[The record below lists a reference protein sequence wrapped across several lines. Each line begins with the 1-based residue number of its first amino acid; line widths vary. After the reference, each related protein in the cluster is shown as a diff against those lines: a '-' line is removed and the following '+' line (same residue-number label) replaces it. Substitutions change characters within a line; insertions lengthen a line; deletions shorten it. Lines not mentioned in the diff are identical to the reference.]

1 MLICCDQRKKVIYVT
16 PGGDLWPKRQIP
28 CSSSFGNTN
37 QQDMETL
44 VLDLA
49 RVREFDSFG
58 LRTIIMFYNLLC
70 KSKGELIIENA
81 SHELK
86 NLFQLMRIDGRL
98 TISRTGWPG

>member
-16 PGGDLWPKRQIP
+16 PGGDLMADEAETMLKQLQEYK
-28 CSSSFGNTN
+28 
-37 QQDMETL
+37 QQEMETL

-49 RVREFDSFG
+49 RVRRIDSFG

-98 TISRTGWPG
+98 TISQTGWPG